1 MLWYVDHHGPCTS
14 QRRRSYHATLDLLLF
29 LSPSPFVHPRFY
41 FYPAHGLFRVY
52 RPFLHSLSLLL
63 PCKLYSNKNICFN
76 QLISASTENM
86 APPGATVTGTLFAM
100 VIVIAGTRRIKF
112 RFANR
117 ALTSFSECATIVT
130 RLESSKCHFPLRDKP
145 RMEMPFRSRM

>member
-1 MLWYVDHHGPCTS
+1 MYFLAPPPLLPRYVGF
-14 QRRRSYHATLDLLLF
+14 TLS
-29 LSPSPFVHPRFY
+29 LSLSRPPFVHPRFY
-41 FYPAHGLFRVY
+41 FYQYGRVY
-52 RPFLHSLSLLL
+52 RPFLHSLFPPL

-100 VIVIAGTRRIKF
+100 VIVIAGTRRMEF

-117 ALTSFSECATIVT
+117 ALASFSGHGTIVT
-130 RLESSKCHFPLRDKP
+130 RLEPTKRRFSLRDKP
-145 RMEMPFRSRM
+145 RIEMPFESRV